1 MATLLIS
8 QHSSN
13 PLEAASSDPRNARYR
28 RVLNEARARQVAAEE
43 DPSPSSEDQISG
55 YAPKDDMQAYWGH
68 LAQVTPVISKVK
80 QKYGRKAAEVTMN
93 LNNNMVDLDDS
104 MDSDDP
110 LALRDEPM
118 EFEDEVDEVSFDEEG
133 SEEQEERDD
142 EDNDN
147 QSSHTNDSDEEF
159 TILSKSEEDRQEILE
174 EIRDLE
180 DAVPE
185 LEESYRL
192 VDRLGT
198 GTFSSVYKAVDLFYD
213 KWDNRPW
220 QCPHPPGSS
229 AHPQSVA
236 REPGSKVFVA
246 IKRIYVTSS
255 PERIKNE
262 ISVLE
267 DCRGCRHVSQLITA
281 FREKDQVV
289 AIMPYQRNE
298 DFRDFFCSIT
308 MEGIKAYFRCL
319 MRALRDIHA
328 RQIIHRDVKPANFLF
343 DPRTGMGT
351 LCDFGL
357 ASRMNVTVPG
367 LCLHLPASPSH
378 PHGRLRARNEYDAE
392 HIKKMQREARAKNHW
407 PSDRVGYPQNDTRPV
422 SKANRAGTRGF
433 RAPEVL
439 LKCGNQSGGIDV
451 WSAGSIL
458 LFFLTKKFP
467 LFQSNDD
474 VEALMEIA
482 TIIGSKRM
490 EKVATLHSKFLL
502 IHPEIPRSNVPTDRT
517 FSTNVPSVTGTGMT
531 WREFCEKQNPEIDTP
546 PPPNP
551 DFYPHADTPTSEEE
565 HRQDLDNAFDLL
577 ENLLHPE
584 VVHRI
589 SPRDA
594 LYHPFLAESVGD
606 DEFFP
611 HPFGEGVCAHLHR
624 IDGVTEQPSVV
635 IETEKGQTMKLLE
648 HGQGLAI
655 GNQPCEFHQD
665 LVFL

>member
-1 MATLLIS
+1 MTTLLIS

-13 PLEAASSDPRNARYR
+13 PLEAVSSDPRNVRYR
-28 RVLNEARARQVAAEE
+28 RVLREARARQVAAEE

-55 YAPKDDMQAYWGH
+55 YAPKDDMHAYWGH

-80 QKYGRKAAEVTMN
+80 QRYGRKAAEVTMN
-93 LNNNMVDLDDS
+93 LNNNIVDLDDD

-110 LALRDEPM
+110 LVLKDEPM
-118 EFEDEVDEVSFDEEG
+118 GFDDEEDHDAEEVSVDEESDDEQ
-133 SEEQEERDD
+133 EEQENDGRD
-142 EDNDN
+142 
-147 QSSHTNDSDEEF
+147 SHIEDSDEEF
-159 TILSKSEEDRQEILE
+159 TILSKSEEDRQMILD

-180 DAVPE
+180 AAVPE

-236 REPGSKVFVA
+236 REPGSKIFVA

-289 AIMPYQRNE
+289 AIMPYQRND
-298 DFRDFFCSIT
+298 DFRDFFCSLTI
-308 MEGIKAYFRCL
+308 EGIKAYFRCL
-319 MRALRDIHA
+319 MRALRDIHS

-343 DPRTGMGT
+343 DSRTGMGT

-357 ASRMNVTVPG
+357 ASRMNTTVPG
-367 LCLHLPASPSH
+367 PCLHLPASPSH
-378 PHGRLRARNEYDAE
+378 PHGRLRARNEYDSE

-407 PSDRVGYPQNDTRPV
+407 PSDRVGYPQNDTRPN

-439 LKCGNQSGGIDV
+439 LKCGNQSGAIDV

-458 LFFLTKKFP
+458 LFVLTKKFP

-482 TIIGSKRM
+482 AIIGSKHM
-490 EKVATLHSKFLL
+490 EKVATLH
-502 IHPEIPRSNVPTDRT
+502 NRT
-517 FSTNVPSVTGTGMT
+517 FSTNVPSVTATGMT
-531 WREFCEKQNPEIDTP
+531 WREFCEKQNPEIYTP
-546 PPPNP
+546 PSPKP

-565 HRQDLDNAFDLL
+565 HHQDLDNAFDLL
-577 ENLLHPE
+577 EKLLHPE
-584 VVHRI
+584 AVHRI
-589 SPRDA
+589 TPRDA
-594 LYHPFLAESVGD
+594 LYHPFLAQSVGD

-611 HPFGEGVCAHLHR
+611 HPFGKGVCAHLHR
-624 IDGVTEQPSVV
+624 IDDVTEQPSVL

-648 HGQGLAI
+648 NGQGLAI

-665 LVFL
+665 FVFL

>member
-13 PLEAASSDPRNARYR
+13 PLEAASSDPRNTRYR

-55 YAPKDDMQAYWGH
+55 YAPKDDMHAYWGH

-80 QKYGRKAAEVTMN
+80 QKYGRKAAEVTTN
-93 LNNNMVDLDDS
+93 LNNNMVDLDDD

-118 EFEDEVDEVSFDEEG
+118 EFEEEVEEVSFDEEA
-133 SEEQEERDD
+133 SEEQEERGD

-298 DFRDFFCSIT
+298 DFRVR
-308 MEGIKAYFRCL
+308 EGRYSRLLADPSPGL
-319 MRALRDIHA
+319 
-328 RQIIHRDVKPANFLF
+328 FLF
-343 DPRTGMGT
+343 Y
-351 LCDFGL
+351 
-357 ASRMNVTVPG
+357 NY
-367 LCLHLPASPSH
+367 
-378 PHGRLRARNEYDAE
+378 GR
-392 HIKKMQREARAKNHW
+392 H
-407 PSDRVGYPQNDTRPV
+407 
-422 SKANRAGTRGF
+422 
-433 RAPEVL
+433 
-439 LKCGNQSGGIDV
+439 
-451 WSAGSIL
+451 
-458 LFFLTKKFP
+458 
-467 LFQSNDD
+467 
-474 VEALMEIA
+474 
-482 TIIGSKRM
+482 
-490 EKVATLHSKFLL
+490 
-502 IHPEIPRSNVPTDRT
+502 
-517 FSTNVPSVTGTGMT
+517 
-531 WREFCEKQNPEIDTP
+531 
-546 PPPNP
+546 
-551 DFYPHADTPTSEEE
+551 
-565 HRQDLDNAFDLL
+565 
-577 ENLLHPE
+577 
-584 VVHRI
+584 
-589 SPRDA
+589 
-594 LYHPFLAESVGD
+594 
-606 DEFFP
+606 
-611 HPFGEGVCAHLHR
+611 
-624 IDGVTEQPSVV
+624 
-635 IETEKGQTMKLLE
+635 
-648 HGQGLAI
+648 
-655 GNQPCEFHQD
+655 
-665 LVFL
+665 

>member
-13 PLEAASSDPRNARYR
+13 PLEAASSDPRNTRYR

-55 YAPKDDMQAYWGH
+55 YAPKDDMHAYWGH

-80 QKYGRKAAEVTMN
+80 QKYGRRAAEVTTN
-93 LNNNMVDLDDS
+93 LNYNMVDLDDNI
-104 MDSDDP
+104 DSDDP
-110 LALRDEPM
+110 LALKDEPM
-118 EFEDEVDEVSFDEEG
+118 EFEDEVDGASFDEESG
-133 SEEQEERDD
+133 EEQEERDD
-142 EDNDN
+142 EDNDS
-147 QSSHTNDSDEEF
+147 QSSHVNDSDEEF

-220 QCPHPPGSS
+220 QCPHPSGSS
-229 AHPQSVA
+229 AHSQSVA

-298 DFRDFFCSIT
+298 DFRDFFSSIT
-308 MEGIKAYFRCL
+308 MVGIKAYFRCL

-343 DPRTGMGT
+343 DAQTGMGT

-407 PSDRVGYPQNDTRPV
+407 PSDRVGYPQNDTRHNPD
-422 SKANRAGTRGF
+422 SH
-433 RAPEVL
+433 L
-439 LKCGNQSGGIDV
+439 LTGIDV

-482 TIIGSKRM
+482 TVIGSKRM

-502 IHPEIPRSNVPTDRT
+502 VHTEIHRSNVPMDRT
-517 FSTNVPSVTGTGMT
+517 FSTNVPSVTGTGMA

-546 PPPNP
+546 PQPNP

-565 HRQDLDNAFDLL
+565 HL
-577 ENLLHPE
+577 
-584 VVHRI
+584 VHRI
-589 SPRDA
+589 TPRDA
-594 LYHPFLAESVGD
+594 LYHPFLAESIGD